1 MRTKLYNGIS
11 GTFNIICGIYLGII
25 AGYKELDLCG
35 FFLALLSKSDATL
48 YITGMLMLLIGIAG
62 YVGMIARGFSKIKSL
77 YRPYEENKV
86 VWLWTEVISLIG
98 VSINYIIYTSE
109 DRMIMYI
116 VSIIIL
122 LCEII
127 ILLIEILKKK
137 LKLFT
142 EGNCLDIV
150 SRITRTAVPVIIIGM
165 VIIFKSYFV
174 ANAEQ
179 MEMFQSLNGGFD
191 SFTMTD
197 FEGNEYT
204 EDMFKGHKVTMI
216 NIWATTCHGCIMEMP
231 DLQEISEMY
240 DEKDFQLVGIV
251 ADLRDYNNGEVDE
264 EQVNLATDV
273 MDMTGVKYTTLIP
286 SMEIQ
291 MGVLRSVIAYP
302 TTIFLDENGNQLKVM
317 EGSRSKSM
325 WIDTIEEVIESEK

>member
-1 MRTKLYNGIS
+1 
-11 GTFNIICGIYLGII
+11 
-25 AGYKELDLCG
+25 
-35 FFLALLSKSDATL
+35 
-48 YITGMLMLLIGIAG
+48 
-62 YVGMIARGFSKIKSL
+62 
-77 YRPYEENKV
+77 
-86 VWLWTEVISLIG
+86 
-98 VSINYIIYTSE
+98 
-109 DRMIMYI
+109 MYI

-127 ILLIEILKKK
+127 ILLIDIMKKK

-142 EGNCLDIV
+142 EGDCLDIV

-216 NIWATTCHGCIMEMP
+216 NIWATTCHGFKR
-231 DLQEISEMY
+231 LAEI
-240 DEKDFQLVGIV
+240 EK
-251 ADLRDYNNGEVDE
+251 
-264 EQVNLATDV
+264 
-273 MDMTGVKYTTLIP
+273 
-286 SMEIQ
+286 
-291 MGVLRSVIAYP
+291 
-302 TTIFLDENGNQLKVM
+302 
-317 EGSRSKSM
+317 
-325 WIDTIEEVIESEK
+325 